1 MSSNED
7 DQPPDSFQE
16 LDESLSKGAEF
27 ARQKTTADSLDQDE
41 ERAAEFRAAQEHI
54 NDQISDR
61 TLREKYAHR
70 LFWFLCSYNTIVLLI
85 VMMQG
90 FPSCPFELSEIVL
103 ATLVGSNAIAAFG
116 LVSTVSKGQF
126 KNR

>member
-7 DQPPDSFQE
+7 DQPPDNFQE

-61 TLREKYAHR
+61 TLREKYADR
-70 LFWFLCSYNTIVLLI
+70 LFWFLCLYNVAVLSI

-90 FPSCPFELSEIVL
+90 FPRCPFELPDIVL
-103 ATLVGSNAIAAFG
+103 ATLVGSNAVAAFG
-116 LVSTVSKGQF
+116 LVSTVSRGLF

>member
-16 LDESLSKGAEF
+16 LDEFLSKGAEF
-27 ARQKTTADSLDQDE
+27 AREKTTADSLDQDE
-41 ERAAEFRAAQEHI
+41 ERAAEDLAFQEGI
-54 NDQISDR
+54 NNQISDR
-61 TLREKYAHR
+61 TLREKYANR
-70 LFWFLCSYNTIVLLI
+70 LFWFLCIYNALVLLI

-90 FPSCPFELSEIVL
+90 FPSCPFELSDIVL
-103 ATLVGSNAIAAFG
+103 TTLVGSNAIAAFG
-116 LVSTVSKGQF
+116 LVSTVSKGLF